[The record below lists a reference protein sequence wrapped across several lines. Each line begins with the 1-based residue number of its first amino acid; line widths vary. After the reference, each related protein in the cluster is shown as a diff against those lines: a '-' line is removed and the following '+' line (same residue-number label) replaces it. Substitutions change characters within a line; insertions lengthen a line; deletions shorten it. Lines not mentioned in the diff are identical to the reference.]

1 MSLLNIK
8 QLLVNSAKKVKAKL
22 GLSAM
27 TWGEY
32 ETKLDEAMSGITP
45 SGSLQIAENGT
56 YDVTDKA
63 EAVVNVPQET
73 YYMTKYGVFYPP
85 NIDIEIESFTQEQNQ
100 MPSKLYR
107 YTDHLVSARF
117 AGLAIIDYN
126 NDNVFSDSSIV
137 TLELPSLQINSS
149 YIAARCKK
157 LQTVILG
164 SVGVAVSRVYYLAF
178 RNTTNPNLTITIYV
192 DAATLADI
200 PEAVSGSSP
209 FGAVNATIIYKNS
222 TTGEVIT
229 A

>member
-8 QLLVNSAKKVKAKL
+8 QLLVNSAKKVKTKL
-22 GLSAM
+22 GLSSLK
-27 TWGEY
+27 WGDF

-45 SGSLQIAENGT
+45 SGSLQITENGT

-73 YYMTKYGVFYPP
+73 YYMTKYGVWYPP
-85 NIDIEIESFTQEQNQ
+85 NIDIELVDTNPNHQHRN
-100 MPSKLYR
+100 LYEFA
-107 YTDHLVSARF
+107 DHLVSARVV
-117 AGLAIIDYN
+117 GVTAIYGGANPDIVSN
-126 NDNVFSDSSIV
+126 SSIV
-137 TLELPSLQINSS
+137 TLELPSLKEDKDA
-149 YIAARCKK
+149 IARYCEK

-164 SVGVAVSRVYYLAF
+164 SVGVAVSSMYGKAF
-178 RNTTNPNLTITIYV
+178 TGCTNPNLTITIYV
-192 DAATLADI
+192 NAATLADI
-200 PEAVSGSSP
+200 PTAVSGDSP